1 MKTRYSIV
9 FHTSDCYMEAMALSD
24 IHTYYDVDA
33 TELELFWNNK
43 RKRDN
48 TVRLLKQHDIVV
60 DTYDFNFN

>member
-1 MKTRYSIV
+1 
-9 FHTSDCYMEAMALSD
+9 MEAMALSD